1 MVDVDRQRWDE
12 EENIQDK
19 PQPKH
24 MKQKQKVTGRKGK
37 EKILLKRHQILLPL
51 FWLGFMY
58 KLYLAHRLRG
68 KNHCHNKNKNLVSPF
83 GLEGASVCV
92 AI

>member
-37 EKILLKRHQILLPL
+37 EKILLKRHQIILSL
-51 FWLGFMY
+51 FGWVSCTNYTWHVHFY
-58 KLYLAHRLRG
+58 KKKTL
-68 KNHCHNKNKNLVSPF
+68 SQ
-83 GLEGASVCV
+83 
-92 AI
+92 